1 MIEARD
7 KYWFIK
13 RDVEHSTIKEIDSLI
28 SSTITSSVAIV
39 PFELTSL
46 QLGQS
51 YIRHILSCWEVTTNE
66 LKEVEEERLERLER
80 LKKESE

>member
-1 MIEARD
+1 MIKEMD

-13 RDVEHSTIKEIDSLI
+13 RDIEHSTIREIDSLI
-28 SSTITSSVAIV
+28 SSTIASSVAIV